1 MEELISRVAQTAKL
15 DPKLAEKAI
24 GIIVHLIRTN
34 GDAAKAKALLD
45 KLPGAEGLADAHG
58 KGASS
63 GGGLMGLLGGS
74 VGGLMGAAAK
84 LQATGLSMEQI
95 RATGTEVLG
104 FAQEKAGKDLVEQ
117 VAASIPGLSAYV

>member
-1 MEELISRVAQTAKL
+1 MEELIARVAGAAKL

-34 GDAAKAKALLD
+34 GDMAKAKALLD
-45 KLPGAEGLADAHG
+45 KLPGAEALADAHG
-58 KGASS
+58 KAASS
-63 GGGLMGLLGGS
+63 GGGFMGLLGGS
-74 VGGLMGAAAK
+74 MGGLMGAAAK
-84 LQATGLSMEQI
+84 LQAAGLSIEQI

-104 FAQEKAGKDLVEQ
+104 FAQEKAGKDLVKE